1 MHFKNSLVMIW
12 NENFKEKKK
21 LRLNLDV
28 NEEKWGAGNATHVCE
43 CFEGKILYLCLW
55 KFYQKKNLA
64 CWIFLLNSSHLRD
77 SHGKFNFTVE
87 QFSVNTRYWASHFLK
102 FLLKWAQTTHFA
114 YHLAKSKHFPR
125 TFFSL
130 SIAVFLYL
138 LFSSSCFFRRLLFFF
153 CVLAHSLK
161 SNKKWK

>member
-1 MHFKNSLVMIW
+1 MRKNGVQEMRRMCVSASKGKFYTCVC
-12 NENFKEKKK
+12 ENFIK
-21 LRLNLDV
+21 
-28 NEEKWGAGNATHVCE
+28 
-43 CFEGKILYLCLW
+43 
-55 KFYQKKNLA
+55 KKNLA